1 MNKKKLDNEI
11 IVKSSTDNLSK
22 IRTFTRKHAAGS
34 GFDEDTVS
42 KIILAVDE
50 ACTNIVKHAYHYF
63 PQGEITINIKS
74 NKSKFKITITDSGSK
89 FNPNEIEEPNL
100 REYHKQKKVGGLGM
114 FLMKKLMDEVNYH
127 TLTKDRNQV
136 VLVKY
141 IK

>member
-1 MNKKKLDNEI
+1 MKISENEI

-22 IRTFTRKHAAGS
+22 IRSFTRKHAAGS
-34 GFDEDTVS
+34 GFDEDTIS

-74 NKSKFKITITDSGSK
+74 YKSKFKITITDSGSK
-89 FNPNEIEEPNL
+89 FNPSEIEEPNL
-100 REYHKQKKVGGLGM
+100 KEYHKQKKVGGLGM

-127 TLTKDRNQV
+127 TLAKDRNQV

-141 IK
+141 INK